1 MPSIT
6 GRIARMR
13 TYEEEGRTDW
23 ALALSKISWFFIC
36 LVAPF
41 SLFRFLNDLFGT
53 VIAGVGILLL
63 LLIVRLH
70 GPLNHVFLD
79 ELLVRIFPELRSS
92 YRFGRIRVYDFRV
105 IRDNNE
111 EVSCI
116 LRGDLRG
123 SAPMPGD
130 LVSLNGYYRFG
141 SLRVTNGRNEATRAL
156 ILPRPNYSGWILVG
170 TMLLLA
176 LFVMYLYGMFDQ
188 WLYPL
193 VVSWLEPWLD
203 AQGRL

>member
-1 MPSIT
+1 
-6 GRIARMR
+6 MR

-23 ALALSKISWFFIC
+23 ALALSKIFWFFIC
-36 LVAPF
+36 LAAPF

-53 VIAGVGILLL
+53 FIASGGILLL
-63 LLIVRLH
+63 LLIVRLN
-70 GPLNHVFLD
+70 GPMNLVLLD
-79 ELLVRIFPELRSS
+79 ELLVRIFPELRSA

-105 IRDNNE
+105 TRDNGE
-111 EVSCI
+111 EVSCL
-116 LRGDLRG
+116 LRGELRG

-130 LVSLNGYYRFG
+130 SVTLNGYYRFG

-176 LFVMYLYGMFDQ
+176 LFVLYLDGMFDE

-193 VVSWLEPWLD
+193 IVSWLEPWLNE
-203 AQGRL
+203 L

>member
-1 MPSIT
+1 
-6 GRIARMR
+6 MR

-23 ALALSKISWFFIC
+23 VLALSKIFWFFIC

-41 SLFRFLNDLFGT
+41 SFFRFLNDLFGT
-53 VIAGVGILLL
+53 VIASAGILLF
-63 LLIVRLH
+63 LLIARLH
-70 GPLNHVFLD
+70 GLSNLVLLD
-79 ELLVRIFPELRSS
+79 ELLARIFPELRSA

-105 IRDNNE
+105 TRDIGE
-111 EVSCI
+111 EISCL
-116 LRGDLRG
+116 LRGELRG

-130 LVSLNGYYRFG
+130 SVTLNGYYRFG
-141 SLRVTNGRNEATRAL
+141 SLSVTNGRNETTRAL

-170 TMLLLA
+170 TMLLLT
-176 LFVMYLYGMFDQ
+176 LFVMYLYGMFDE

-203 AQGRL
+203 AQGGP